1 MATYGY
7 ARVSTRP
14 QTEGDSLEVQARM
27 IRGRCAQDGQELDH
41 LYVERGVSGARP
53 LDDRPEGR
61 GLIAALKPG
70 DTVIASKLDRMF
82 RSASDALDIL
92 ERLKSQRVHLVLLD
106 LGGDV
111 TGAGVASLIF
121 SILAAVAQF
130 ERERIAD
137 RVREMKEHQKQSGR
151 YRGGKPPFGFVV
163 NEHGMLEPLAEQQG
177 ALALIV
183 KRAAKGDS
191 LRRIQAALLDTFDIR
206 LSHVAVGRIVAEA
219 KIRRL
224 GSAGAAA

>member
-1 MATYGY
+1 MLS
-7 ARVSTRP
+7 V
-14 QTEGDSLEVQARM
+14 
-27 IRGRCAQDGQELDH
+27 
-41 LYVERGVSGARP
+41 
-53 LDDRPEGR
+53 
-61 GLIAALKPG
+61 LKPG
-70 DTVIASKLDRMF
+70 DTVIASKLDRLY
-82 RSASDALDIL
+82 RSASDALSSL
-92 ERLKSQRVHLVLLD
+92 ERLKAQRVHLVLLD

-111 TGAGVASLIF
+111 TGAGVASLIL

-191 LRRIQAALLDTFDIR
+191 LRRIQAAVLDTFAIR
-206 LSHVAVGRIVAEA
+206 LSHVAVARIVAEA
-219 KIRRL
+219 RIRKPR
-224 GSAGAAA
+224 AAAEDAA